1 MGKLIILQGPP
12 CSGKSTWA
20 REQVSGRHDWVIV
33 SKDDIRHSFG
43 DYLVPSREKLVEA
56 VEEHAIDTAL
66 KMNYTVISD
75 GPNLAERRIA
85 ALERLADANDAPVE
99 KVELYVTYREAVR
112 RDANAFRPRHMGEAD
127 IRAFYE
133 QYFPARLAE
142 ELLQPE
148 PEPEALVPRITTN
161 EYGEQVWNPTPE
173 DLATVKKMAG
183 YRYRPSTIAHVLAV
197 PSEVFM
203 RHLNDPEGPVHKAYA
218 DGLVVGE
225 LAARQATIR
234 AAEHGEEWAVKQMAA
249 WEREQKIEELG
260 G

>member
-43 DYLVPSREKLVEA
+43 DYMVPSREKLVEA

-112 RDANAFRPRHMGEAD
+112 RDANPDRPRHTGKPV
-127 IRAFYE
+127 IRDFYE
-133 QYFPARLAE
+133 QYFPDRLAE

-148 PEPEALVPRITTN
+148 PEPEALVPRITAN
-161 EYGEQVWNPTPE
+161 EYGEQIWNPTRE
-173 DLATVKKMAG
+173 DLLAVKKMAG
-183 YRYRPSTIAHVLAV
+183 YRYTPSTIAHVLRV
-197 PSEVFM
+197 RPEEFR
-203 RHLNDPEGPVHKAYA
+203 RHLNDREGPVWKAYS
-218 DGLVVGE
+218 DGKVEGE
-225 LAARQATIR
+225 LAVRQTTIR